1 MPDPFVILKQDHRK
15 AEAML
20 KQLSSSKNPGPR
32 RASTVAK
39 LTAALELHMDVEE
52 RLLYPLVAEELGSE
66 PAKEANIE
74 HTLAREGLA
83 NLDEYESQPG
93 FGATVAM
100 LTAGIKH
107 HVQEEEREMFP
118 KLKHKL
124 DRAQLDELAAQ
135 ITAAKRRTKQR
146 A

>member
-1 MPDPFVILKQDHRK
+1 MADPFVLLKQDHRD

-20 KQLSSSKNPGPR
+20 KQLSASKNPGPR

-39 LTAALELHMDVEE
+39 LTAALELHMDIEE
-52 RLLYPLVAEELGSE
+52 RLVYPLVAEELGSE
-66 PAKEANIE
+66 PAEEANTE
-74 HTLAREGLA
+74 HTLAREGLR
-83 NLDEYESQPG
+83 NLDQYESQPG

-118 KLKHKL
+118 KLKRQL
-124 DRAQLDELAAQ
+124 ERAQLDELAEQ
-135 ITAAKRRTKQR
+135 ITAAKRRTRQR